1 MKTVKKIGI
10 YTVAISALME
20 IAAYVLLFGKRDG
33 EALWEH
39 FNFLDAKRPDSTLVT
54 EDGCDLIL
62 YWHCAAN
69 HIRCMRSDAA
79 HEQERL
85 PSKALKHAR

>member
-1 MKTVKKIGI
+1 MKIVKKIGI

-39 FNFLDAKRPDSTLVT
+39 FNFWMQSARIARLLQKMDVILFCIGIAP
-54 EDGCDLIL
+54 LIIYAVCVL
-62 YWHCAAN
+62 MQRMSRRDC
-69 HIRCMRSDAA
+69 RQR
-79 HEQERL
+79 R
-85 PSKALKHAR
+85 